1 MGVLAGGVTCVGIG
15 SLRRNAC
22 NFCIPVPLTA
32 LVSITGT
39 AASGESTSKSRVFSV
54 SPRSA
59 ASMVCRSAS
68 KTDVDGSVMSKGL
81 RLCSFNAES
90 NFCKVLFKPF
100 LVAKSY
106 LVMTITS
113 GNCKARQSCRCACE
127 RSKSAAAGPSNSS
140 EEGEAPSLPDD
151 SLVLSAGTHRSVQ
164 CGCLV
169 DRLAE
174 FRVHT

>member
-1 MGVLAGGVTCVGIG
+1 MGIG

-32 LVSITGT
+32 LVSTTGT
-39 AASGESTSKSRVFSV
+39 AANGESTSKSRVFSV

-59 ASMVCRSAS
+59 ASTVCRSAS
-68 KTDVDGSVMSKGL
+68 STDVDGSVMRQGF
-81 RLCSFNAES
+81 RLCSFNAENS
-90 NFCKVLFKPF
+90 FCKVLFKPF
-100 LVAKSY
+100 FVARSY

-113 GNCKARQSCRCACE
+113 GSCNARQSCRCACE
-127 RSKSAAAGPSNSS
+127 RSKSAAAGPSSS
-140 EEGEAPSLPDD
+140 SDEGEAPSLPED
-151 SLVLSAGTHRSVQ
+151 SSVLSAGTHRSVQ